1 MKALLDYVSTVTDC
15 RQEKK
20 VRHKMMD
27 IIMLVFFATLANAD
41 DWVEIEVFGKEH
53 EDFLR
58 NYLELPYGI
67 PSHDTLQRVFAMVP
81 SEFLENFQTRW
92 NEMLNSEEGE
102 KVKRL
107 LAIDG
112 KTQRGNGKKDQKGN
126 HIVSAVDERGFC
138 LGQKR
143 VEEKTNE
150 ITAIPEL
157 LDSLN
162 IKGTIITTDAMGTQT
177 AIVKKIRRKRADY
190 VLALKGNQG
199 SLLEDVREYFSDEKL
214 LEKCAYKQKV
224 EKARGKIEKR
234 EYWQTEDISWLSQ
247 KKEWAGLKSI
257 ILTRNTIKEADGKET
272 VEERYFISS
281 LPTDIEEAERAVR
294 GHWMVESYH
303 WHLDVTFREDGN
315 HTLEKQAA
323 YNLNIIR
330 KLALNILKI
339 AEVGRRPLSMKKK
352 RYAIGTNPEKYLDKE
367 LEFLGYRV
375 LHFWRKD
382 ILKAPESC
390 VEEIERLI
398 HETVNERTGES
409 FLPDC

>member
-1 MKALLDYVSTVTDC
+1 MKALLDYVSTVTDS

-67 PSHDTLQRVFAMVP
+67 PSHDTIQRVFAIVP
-81 SEFLENFQTRW
+81 SGFLENFQKKW
-92 NEMLNSEEGE
+92 NELLNSEEGE

-112 KTQRGNGKKDQKGN
+112 KTQRGNGNKNQKGN

-157 LDSLN
+157 IDSLN

-177 AIVKKIRRKRADY
+177 AIVKKIRKKRADY

-199 SLLEDVREYFSDEKL
+199 SLLEEVREYFSDEGL
-214 LEKCAYKQKV
+214 LKKCAYKKKV
-224 EKARGKIEKR
+224 EYDKAAGARRLTKLVNYQRELAQKLLSKQVGKK
-234 EYWQTEDISWLSQ
+234 TSVMVDDIAKDNMHYLCRSKENRIILV
-247 KKEWAGLKSI
+247 KKEKELNMGDIFNAEVTEIKS
-257 ILTRNTIKEADGKET
+257 
-272 VEERYFISS
+272 
-281 LPTDIEEAERAVR
+281 
-294 GHWMVESYH
+294 
-303 WHLDVTFREDGN
+303 
-315 HTLEKQAA
+315 HTL
-323 YNLNIIR
+323 
-330 KLALNILKI
+330 
-339 AEVGRRPLSMKKK
+339 
-352 RYAIGTNPEKYLDKE
+352 IGKFID
-367 LEFLGYRV
+367 
-375 LHFWRKD
+375 
-382 ILKAPESC
+382 
-390 VEEIERLI
+390 
-398 HETVNERTGES
+398 
-409 FLPDC
+409 